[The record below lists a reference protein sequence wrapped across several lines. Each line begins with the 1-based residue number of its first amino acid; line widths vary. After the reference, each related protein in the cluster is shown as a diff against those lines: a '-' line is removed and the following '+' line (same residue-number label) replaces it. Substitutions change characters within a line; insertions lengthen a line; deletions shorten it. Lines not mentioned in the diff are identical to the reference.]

1 MARIL
6 KQYAFRMGVGISVR
20 GKSPGA
26 ALRGTDAQPSPP
38 LGSPVAPSAMT
49 SIETGPASDLS
60 PVVRPMV
67 DRQRYDRVA
76 PFYDLLD
83 LPFEVGRY
91 RALRPQLFR
100 GLSGTLLDAGVGTGR
115 NMPFY
120 PDRSKV
126 TGIDLSP
133 AMLAQARKR
142 RARLGKDVE
151 LLEMNVLA
159 TTFPDQHFDAIVA
172 TFLFC
177 VLDEDQQ
184 LPTLRELARICKP
197 TGELRLLEYT
207 YSNDLVR
214 RFVMRLWAPWVRW
227 LYGAAFD
234 RQTDRYV
241 PQAGL
246 ELVETRFLYRDM
258 IKLIVARPASA

>member
-1 MARIL
+1 
-6 KQYAFRMGVGISVR
+6 
-20 GKSPGA
+20 
-26 ALRGTDAQPSPP
+26 
-38 LGSPVAPSAMT
+38 MT
-49 SIETGPASDLS
+49 SFETGPSSDL
-60 PVVRPMV
+60 PAAVRLTAG
-67 DRQRYDRVA
+67 RQRYDRIA

-83 LPFEVGRY
+83 VPFEVGRY
-91 RALRPQLFR
+91 RALRPHLFR
-100 GLSGTLLDAGVGTGR
+100 GLSGSLLDAGVGSGR

-120 PDRSKV
+120 PEESDM

-133 AMLAQARKR
+133 AMLARARKR

-159 TTFPDQHFDAIVA
+159 TTFPDQYFDAIVA

-184 LPTLRELARICKP
+184 LPALRELARICKP
-197 TGELRLLEYT
+197 TGELRCLEYT
-207 YSNDLVR
+207 YSNDPIR
-214 RFVMRLWAPWVRW
+214 HFVMRLWTPWVRW

-234 RQTDRYV
+234 RQTERYV
-241 PQAGL
+241 PRAGL

-258 IKLIVARPASA
+258 IKLIVARPASSHRPGPRSPVHLPRQHIRCRPLHRRR